1 MSGLPAG
8 VLAAIFLASAAV
20 IWVAGMHLASSTDSL
35 DKRLGLGSA
44 LGGLI
49 LLAFATNLPEA
60 AITVAAA
67 ATHHLELAIGNLL
80 GGIAIQTVVLAVLDA
95 TQRGDRPLS
104 YLAGS
109 LVLVIEASL
118 VVAVVVVAV
127 MATQLPSSARVA
139 GVSPASIAIVLLWG
153 AGLLIVDRAQRG
165 IPWRAE
171 APESDPGRTRPARR
185 DQEGHGRH
193 RQHSTKVVAAIFAA
207 AAAATLVGGVAIE
220 QSGDALSGKLGL
232 GSGIFGATVLA
243 AATALPEVST
253 GLASV
258 RIGDN
263 QLAFSDIFGGN
274 AFLPVLFLVADLI
287 AGRPVLL
294 GARATDI
301 WMAGLGILLTAAY
314 AVGIVVRPKR
324 QLLGRL
330 GIDSAAVI
338 LIYALGIVGLAA
350 INAGS

>member
-1 MSGLPAG
+1 MADLPAAAL
-8 VLAAIFLASAAV
+8 VAIFAGSAIL
-20 IWVAGMHLASSTDSL
+20 IWVAGTHLASSTDAL
-35 DKRLGLGSA
+35 DTRLGLGSA

-49 LLAFATNLPEA
+49 LLAIATNLPEV
-60 AITVAAA
+60 AITVTAAA
-67 ATHHLELAIGNLL
+67 SGDVQLAIGNLL

-95 TQRGDRPLS
+95 AGRGDRPLS

-109 LVLVIEASL
+109 LVVVLEASL
-118 VVAVVVVAV
+118 VIAIVVVAI
-127 MATQLPSSARVA
+127 MASQLPASANVA
-139 GVSPASIAIVLLWG
+139 GASPGSIAIVFLWV

-165 IPWRAE
+165 IPWRVE
-171 APESDPGRTRPARR
+171 APEADPGRARPERR
-185 DQEGHGRH
+185 AQEGHGTH
-193 RQHSTKVVAAIFAA
+193 RRRSTRAVALIFAA

-220 QSGDALSGKLGL
+220 QSGDALAGKLGL
-232 GSGIFGATVLA
+232 GSAIFGATVLA

-294 GARATDI
+294 GAHDTDL
-301 WMAGLGILLTAAY
+301 WMAGLGIVLTAVY
-314 AVGIVVRPKR
+314 IVGIVVRPR
-324 QLLGRL
+324 RRLLGRL

-338 LIYALGIVGLAA
+338 ALYALGIVGLVA
-350 INAGS
+350 INSG